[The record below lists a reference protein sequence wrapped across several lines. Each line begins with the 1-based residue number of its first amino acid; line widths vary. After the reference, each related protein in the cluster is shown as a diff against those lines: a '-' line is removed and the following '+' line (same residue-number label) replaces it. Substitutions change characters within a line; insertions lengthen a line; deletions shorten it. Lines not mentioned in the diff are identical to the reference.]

1 MAEIKVAEHTETTP
15 AKQTE
20 YRYRVTPRH
29 GLYFENGKWIL
40 EVALPGVNKDKVTL
54 KVLDDSILLR
64 AGRDQILYTLDLE
77 FDFKVEKEK
86 VTASYKEGLLKVEMV
101 PFNPIDHAYT
111 VKID

>member
-1 MAEIKVAEHTETTP
+1 MKSNYSLP
-15 AKQTE
+15 FF
-20 YRYRVTPRH
+20 TPRY

-54 KVLDDSILLR
+54 KVLDDYLQLR

-86 VTASYKEGLLKVEMV
+86 ITASYKEGLLKLEMV
-101 PFNPIDHAYT
+101 PYNPLDHAHI
-111 VKID
+111 VKIE